1 MQQDEK
7 QALKSCVDKILQATQ
22 MAAVVDPQEAQS
34 AKDEDVTA
42 FLEKHAEERRRQSE
56 VRYNDSFVNY
66 LPQIVYGNYADKCYV
81 PEAKEH

>member
-34 AKDEDVTA
+34 TKDEDVTA

-56 VRYNDSFVNY
+56 VCYNDPFIHH
-66 LPQIVYGNYADKCYV
+66 LPQIVYGKDPYEYHV
-81 PEAKEH
+81 PMDDM